1 MLRTEEN
8 ELLCRVGKGTPMG
21 ELMRRYWL
29 PAMLS
34 SELPRPDCPPVRVML
49 LGEKLIAFRD
59 TSGRVG
65 LLANHCPHR
74 GASLFYG
81 RNEGGGLRCVYH
93 GWKFAADGMCVDM
106 PSEPPDSNFNSKVR
120 ATAYPCQ
127 ERNGVIWAY
136 LGPRENPPP
145 LPDIEANQLPEGE
158 WQVNAVQRECNWVQG
173 LEGDIDTS
181 HFGFLHFGS
190 TDAEETEPDT
200 FQYYTLKDRSPRYSV
215 LDTEYGSTYGAYRPA
230 RPGTLYWRIAHF
242 LFPFYAMI
250 PTGVLGHQIVARA
263 WVPMDDEHT
272 MWFGFQR
279 QAPPPPEPEPNGKR
293 RQPVLTPL
301 LPNTSGWH
309 GRFRLE
315 ANEDNDYNIDREWQR
330 EDDYTGIAGIHTQD
344 QAITESMGP
353 IYDRTQ
359 EHLAS
364 SDAMVIRVRR
374 RLIAA
379 ARSLAEQ
386 GVIPPGAEDP
396 TVYRQRS
403 GGIILGEDE
412 DWIEATK
419 ELRKAYVSHPE
430 LDPAVAGRP

>member
-21 ELMRRYWL
+21 DLMRRYWL

-34 SELPRPDCPPVRVML
+34 SELPKPDCPPVRVLL
-49 LGEKLIAFRD
+49 LGERLIAFRD
-59 TSGRVG
+59 TQGQVG

-74 GASLFYG
+74 GASLFFG

-93 GWKFAADGMCVDM
+93 GWKFDAQGACVDM
-106 PSEPPDSNFNSKVR
+106 PSEPPDSNFKTKVR
-120 ATAYPCQ
+120 ATAYPCH
-127 ERNGVIWAY
+127 ERNGVVWAY

-145 LPDIEANQLPEGE
+145 LPDIEANQLPKGE
-158 WQVNAVQRECNWVQG
+158 WQVAAIQRECNWVQG

-200 FQYYTLKDRSPRYSV
+200 FQYFTLKDRAPRYSV

-272 MWFGFQR
+272 MWFGFSR
-279 QAPPPPEPEPNGKR
+279 QAPPPPQTQPDGKR

-301 LPNTSGWH
+301 LPNTSDWY
-309 GRFRLE
+309 GRFRLQADE
-315 ANEDNDYNIDREWQR
+315 RNDYNIDREWQR
-330 EDDYTGIAGIHTQD
+330 EGDYTGIEGIHTQD

-374 RLIAA
+374 RLLGA
-379 ARSLAEQ
+379 ARALAEQ
-386 GVIPPGAEDP
+386 GVVPPGAEDP

-403 GGIILGEDE
+403 GGIILDEGE

-419 ELRKAYVSHPE
+419 ELRKAYVPHPE

>member
-8 ELLCRVGKGTPMG
+8 ELLCRVGRGTPMG

-34 SELPRPDCPPVRVML
+34 SELPKPDCPPVRVLL

-59 TSGRVG
+59 TRGQVG

-74 GASLFYG
+74 GASLFFG

-93 GWKFAADGMCVDM
+93 GWKFDARGACVDM
-106 PSEPPDSNFNSKVR
+106 PSEPPDSNFKSKVR

-127 ERNGVIWAY
+127 ERNGVVWAY

-158 WQVNAVQRECNWVQG
+158 WQVAAVQRECNWMQG

-190 TDAEETEPDT
+190 TDAEESEPDT
-200 FQYYTLKDRSPRYSV
+200 FQYYTLKDRAPRYSV

-272 MWFGFQR
+272 MWFGCSR
-279 QAPPPPEPEPNGKR
+279 QAAPPAPSEANGKR

-301 LPNTSGWH
+301 LPNTSDWL
-309 GRFRLE
+309 GRFRLQADE
-315 ANEDNDYNIDREWQR
+315 RNDYNIDREWQR
-330 EDDYTGIAGIHTQD
+330 DEDYTGIEGIHTQD

-374 RLIAA
+374 RLIGA
-379 ARSLAEQ
+379 ARALAEQ
-386 GVIPPGAEDP
+386 GVVPPGAEDP

-403 GGIILGEDE
+403 GGIILDEGE

-419 ELRKAYVSHPE
+419 ELRKAYVPHPE